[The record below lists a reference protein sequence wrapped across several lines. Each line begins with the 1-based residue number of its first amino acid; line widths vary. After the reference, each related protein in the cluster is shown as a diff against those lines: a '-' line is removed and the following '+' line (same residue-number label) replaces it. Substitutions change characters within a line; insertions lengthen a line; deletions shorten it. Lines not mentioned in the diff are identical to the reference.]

1 MESRIVRIYDQA
13 LLACSYC
20 GGEVASMPFDR
31 GENEKRRGVGE
42 VRDRLHGEVMR
53 EIEVVVSEFD
63 FGEKAKCGAVV
74 RLCGENDTD
83 GLTRLFETSEGQ
95 QVSCTLLGVV
105 GGEHDCS
112 DRIATACVEETA
124 VSTDCH
130 HMIEDGVARALQ
142 AALEGSPDDVDVRL
156 HLVDRLLTID
166 DALSALPHVQEL
178 LARASERDDVVDL
191 GIRVLRNVGD
201 EKTASA
207 LESARDADRRR
218 IRKEGEAEEQEA
230 VEPDVRRAMPVTG
243 DDATLPIPD
252 TADEL
257 LDKWDESEAPE
268 EVVFGELAKA
278 GITLDDVGGLEQVKK
293 QLHRSFLG
301 PMRNPELA
309 AAFKK
314 SAGGGLLLWGP
325 PGCGKTF
332 LARAIAG
339 EMGANFYNV
348 GLADILDMWIG
359 ASERNLASVFETA
372 RRNAPCV
379 LFFDEIDALGQK
391 RSHLTHA
398 AALRGVVNQL
408 LSELDGVADNN
419 DGVFTLAATN
429 HPWDVDEALLRPGR
443 FDRRLLVLPP
453 DAAARKSILEF
464 HLQDRPTTEVDLS
477 SIIEATDGWSGA
489 DLAFIV
495 ESAVEQ
501 CLDESLDAGEI
512 ISVTTAHLLL
522 ALSEVPSTIGPWLEG
537 ARNHVVYSNRSGEYD
552 ELETYLNSSK
562 SNRRKP
568 PGFRR

>member
-1 MESRIVRIYDQA
+1 
-13 LLACSYC
+13 
-20 GGEVASMPFDR
+20 
-31 GENEKRRGVGE
+31 
-42 VRDRLHGEVMR
+42 
-53 EIEVVVSEFD
+53 
-63 FGEKAKCGAVV
+63 
-74 RLCGENDTD
+74 
-83 GLTRLFETSEGQ
+83 
-95 QVSCTLLGVV
+95 
-105 GGEHDCS
+105 
-112 DRIATACVEETA
+112 
-124 VSTDCH
+124 
-130 HMIEDGVARALQ
+130 MIEDGVARALE

-156 HLVDRLLTID
+156 HLVDRLLTMD
-166 DALSALPHVQEL
+166 DARSALQHVQEL
-178 LARASERDDVVDL
+178 LSRAPERDDVVDL

-201 EKTASA
+201 EKAASA

-218 IRKEGEAEEQEA
+218 IRKEE
-230 VEPDVRRAMPVTG
+230 RRAMPVTG
-243 DDATLPIPD
+243 DDAVLPIPD

-257 LDKWDESEAPE
+257 LDKWDESAAPE

-332 LARAIAG
+332 LARATAG

-391 RSHLTHA
+391 RSHLKHA

-464 HLQDRPTTEVDLS
+464 HLQDRPTNEVELS

-552 ELETYLNSSK
+552 ELEAYLNSSK

>member
-1 MESRIVRIYDQA
+1 MV
-13 LLACSYC
+13 
-20 GGEVASMPFDR
+20 
-31 GENEKRRGVGE
+31 
-42 VRDRLHGEVMR
+42 
-53 EIEVVVSEFD
+53 
-63 FGEKAKCGAVV
+63 
-74 RLCGENDTD
+74 
-83 GLTRLFETSEGQ
+83 
-95 QVSCTLLGVV
+95 
-105 GGEHDCS
+105 
-112 DRIATACVEETA
+112 
-124 VSTDCH
+124 
-130 HMIEDGVARALQ
+130 EDGVARVLL
-142 AALEGSPDDVDVRL
+142 AALEGSPEDVDVRL
-156 HLVDRLLTID
+156 HLVERLLEIGESQ
-166 DALSALPHVQEL
+166 AALPHVQDL
-178 LARASERDDVVDL
+178 LVRAADRDDVIDL

-201 EKTASA
+201 EKAARA
-207 LESARDADRRR
+207 LELARDAERRR
-218 IRKEGEAEEQEA
+218 SRNGDEPSSSPD
-230 VEPDVRRAMPVTG
+230 EPDVRRAMPATG
-243 DDATLPIPD
+243 DDAMLPVPD

-257 LDKWDESEAPE
+257 LNTWGESDAPE
-268 EVVFGELAKA
+268 EVVFGELAEA

-332 LARAIAG
+332 LARATAG

-359 ASERNLASVFETA
+359 ASERNLASVFEAA

-391 RSHLTHA
+391 RSHLKHA

-408 LSELDGVADNN
+408 LSELDGVSEDN

-453 DAAARKSILEF
+453 DAAARRSILEF
-464 HLQDRPTTEVDLS
+464 HLKGRPTHEVELS
-477 SIIEATDGWSGA
+477 KIIESTEGWSGA

-501 CLDESLDAGEI
+501 CLDESLDAGEVV
-512 ISVTTAHLLL
+512 SVTTAHLLQSL
-522 ALSEVPSTIGPWLEG
+522 AEVPSTIGPWLES

-552 ELETYLNSSK
+552 ELEAYLNSST
-562 SNRRKP
+562 SNRRRP